1 MILKNF
7 EYILLIMM
15 YLMYN
20 LLFLSKNYLI
30 IFKLF
35 LIRSFN
41 IKVGIVSKVFD

>member
-7 EYILLIMM
+7 EYILLIMI

-35 LIRSFN
+35 LIRSVN